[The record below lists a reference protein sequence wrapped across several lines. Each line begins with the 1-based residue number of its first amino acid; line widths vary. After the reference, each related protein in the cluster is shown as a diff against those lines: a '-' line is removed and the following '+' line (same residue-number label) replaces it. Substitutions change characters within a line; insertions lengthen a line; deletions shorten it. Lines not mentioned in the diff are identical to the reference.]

1 MELRPH
7 QVEAVENVVRI
18 LGTPPGGRMPPKG
31 LRTQVIAATGSG
43 KTLIAAESAHRLLA
57 RRVLVLVPT
66 LDLLTQMAGAWRRA
80 GRSGA
85 MVGVCSLRAE
95 ESQGLPCTT
104 DPDELVEWVQ
114 GLETV
119 TVFATY
125 ASVGMGVLQR
135 AHAAGLG
142 VWNLMIIDEAHRTS
156 GDGLKPWAAVHD
168 QAQLPSERRLYMT
181 ATPRVWEAEGE
192 RPRMVASMEDGS
204 PVFGPVAYKLTL
216 SEAVGRGIV
225 APYQVLCL
233 DIRDPDLHAALTSE
247 APGSDAVRGARLAA
261 VQTGLM
267 RAAVEER
274 FRRVLSFHSRVGEA
288 EAMAASVPVTAGW
301 LAEADPDTYPPA
313 GQVWAEWLYGEHSP
327 GHRLK
332 VLEEF
337 ASEFLG
343 GPAVEG
349 RDVRAELR
357 VLSSVRVL
365 GEGVDTAECD
375 AVLFADARGSMV
387 DIVQMVG
394 RALRLNPDHGKLATL
409 IVPVFLGPDE
419 DPNEL
424 LTSDAY
430 NSLSKVLGA
439 LRAHDAQTI
448 EALADPRLRNS
459 RLAAEDGGE
468 IGELSQDGAD
478 LDDDAGEDESEGVQK
493 QDVVPAVGASAAGV
507 LRFSEQRDPATLT
520 QFVRL
525 RVIDPEG
532 AYWRRGIEAA
542 TRWLR
547 ETGESELRVPYTYVT
562 PEDWGAGIGGHPLGV
577 WVTDQRRYYSE
588 GTLDAK
594 RVAELE
600 QLGMVWSVHA
610 SAWESGLAVARDYA
624 AVHGHFLPP
633 TTAVWGG
640 DGFPI
645 GTWAKNMRAAARK
658 TRENA
663 LRRANGEGG
672 ISSVGELSESRMEA
686 LAEIDSG
693 WAPDGWDVAWQRCY
707 RLTRA
712 HVQAGGVLPTRAGE
726 VIVQGEDLGAWIAGQ
741 RAGWDR
747 LVPAQQ
753 YLLETIGIEPLDQD
767 EAVRPVRRTQDD
779 RWAMNLAAA
788 RQFHTREGHLRP
800 ARKHIEHVDGEAVRL
815 GSFLDNTRRRAA
827 KLSPER
833 RAQLAGLGLEWA
845 VQEEGA

>member
-7 QVEAVENVVRI
+7 QAEAVDNVVRI
-18 LGTPPGGRMPPKG
+18 LGTPPGGRMPPEG

-43 KTLIAAESAHRLLA
+43 KTLIGATAAHRLSA

-66 LDLLTQMAGAWRRA
+66 LDLLTQMAGAWCRA

-95 ESQGLPCTT
+95 ESEGLPCTT
-104 DPDELVEWVQ
+104 DPDELVSWVS

-125 ASVGMGVLQR
+125 ASVGLGVLQR

-142 VWNLMIIDEAHRTS
+142 VWSLMVVDEAHRTS

-168 QAQLPSERRLYMT
+168 QAQLPAECRLYMT
-181 ATPRVWEAEGE
+181 ATARVWEAEGE
-192 RPRMVASMEDGS
+192 RPRLVASMEDGS

-216 SEAVGRGIV
+216 SEAIGRGIV

-233 DIRDPDLHAALTSE
+233 DIRDPDLYAALTAE
-247 APGSDAVRGARLAA
+247 ATGSDAVRGARLAA

-274 FRRVLSFHSRVGEA
+274 FRRVLSFHSRVSEA
-288 EAMAASVPVTAGW
+288 EAMAVAVPVTARR
-301 LAEADPDTYPPA
+301 LADDGPDVYPPVE
-313 GQVWAEWLYGEHSP
+313 QVWADWLYGEHAS
-327 GHRLK
+327 GHRRR
-332 VLEEF
+332 VLDEF
-337 ASEFLG
+337 ASDFLG
-343 GPAVEG
+343 GPDFEG
-349 RDVRAELR
+349 RNVRAELR

-375 AVLFADARGSMV
+375 AVLFADVRGSMV

-394 RALRLNPDHGKLATL
+394 RALRLHPEQGKLATL
-409 IVPVFLGPDE
+409 VVPVFLGPDE

-439 LRAHDAQTI
+439 LRAHDAETI

-459 RLAAEDGGE
+459 RPAVE
-468 IGELSQDGAD
+468 
-478 LDDDAGEDESEGVQK
+478 AGEDGELEDVDEGGLGAVEGQALVSER
-493 QDVVPAVGASAAGV
+493 AARV
-507 LRFSEQRDPATLT
+507 LRFSEERDPAALS

-532 AYWRRGIEAA
+532 AYWRRGVEAA

-547 ETGESELRVPYTYVT
+547 ETGSTELRVPFTYVT
-562 PEDWGAGIGGHPLGV
+562 PEDWPGVGSHPLGV
-577 WVTDQRRYYSE
+577 FVADQRKYYAAGVLEAS
-588 GTLDAK
+588 

-600 QLGMVWSVHA
+600 RLGMVWSVHA
-610 SAWESGLAVARDYA
+610 SAWDAGLEVARSYV

-633 TTAVWGG
+633 ASAVWGG

-645 GTWAKNMRAAARK
+645 GVWAKNQRAAARK
-658 TRENA
+658 SRENA
-663 LRRANGEGG
+663 VRRAAGETGV
-672 ISSVGELSESRMEA
+672 SSAGELSEARMDA
-686 LAEIDSG
+686 LDEIDPG
-693 WAPDGWDVAWQRCY
+693 WCPAWGIGWQRCY
-707 RLTRA
+707 RLTLA
-712 HVQAGGVLPTRAGE
+712 HVQAGGVLPAGAGE
-726 VIVQGEDLGAWIAGQ
+726 VVVQGEDLGTWIAGQ

-753 YLLETIGIEPLDQD
+753 WLLESLGIGPDGGQ
-767 EAVRPVRRTQDD
+767 AGRPVRRSQDEIWERNMD
-779 RWAMNLAAA
+779 AA
-788 RQFHTREGHLRP
+788 RQFHAREGHLRVP
-800 ARKHIEHVDGEAVRL
+800 RQHREEVGGEQFGL
-815 GSFLDNTRRRAA
+815 GAFVANARRRAA

-833 RAQLAGLGLEWA
+833 RAGLDALGMRW
-845 VQEEGA
+845 

>member
-18 LGTPPGGRMPPKG
+18 LGTPPGGRMPPEG

-43 KTLIAAESAHRLLA
+43 KTLIAAESAQRLSA

-104 DPDELVEWVQ
+104 DPEELVEWMR

-142 VWNLMIIDEAHRTS
+142 VWSLMIIDEAHRTS

-168 QAQLPSERRLYMT
+168 QAQLPAERRLYMT

-192 RPRMVASMEDGS
+192 RPHLVASMEDGS
-204 PVFGPVAYKLTL
+204 PVFGPVAYKLSL
-216 SEAVGRGIV
+216 SEAIGRGIV

-233 DIRDPDLHAALTSE
+233 DIRDPDLYVALTSE
-247 APGSDAVRGARLAA
+247 DTGSDAVRGARLAA

-267 RAAVEER
+267 QAAVKER

-288 EAMAASVPVTAGW
+288 EAMAAAVPATAGR
-301 LAEADPDTYPPA
+301 LAADDPDTYPPVE
-313 GQVWAEWLYGEHSP
+313 QVWADWLYGEHAP
-327 GHRLK
+327 GHRRQ
-332 VLEEF
+332 VLDEF
-337 ASEFLG
+337 ASDFLG
-343 GPAVEG
+343 GPEFNG
-349 RDVRAELR
+349 RNVRAELR

-375 AVLFADARGSMV
+375 AVLFTDARGSMV

-394 RALRLNPDHGKLATL
+394 RALRLDPNHGKLASL

-430 NSLSKVLGA
+430 NTLSKILGA
-439 LRAHDAQTI
+439 LRAYDSELI

-459 RLAAEDGGE
+459 RPAAQDDGE
-468 IGELSQDGAD
+468 SGELSDGEADQDDVDAD
-478 LDDDAGEDESEGVQK
+478 VDPVSER
-493 QDVVPAVGASAAGV
+493 AAGV
-507 LRFSEQRDPATLT
+507 LRFSEERDPAALT

-525 RVIDPEG
+525 RVIDPEK
-532 AYWRRGIEAA
+532 AYWLRGIEAA

-547 ETGESELRVPYTYVT
+547 ETGNSELRVPFTYVT
-562 PEDWGAGIGGHPLGV
+562 PEDWGALGGHPLGV
-577 WVTDQRRYYSE
+577 FIADQRRYYRE
-588 GTLDAK
+588 GTLDAS
-594 RVAELE
+594 RVTEL
-600 QLGMVWSVHA
+600 QKLGMVWSVHA
-610 SAWESGLAVARDYA
+610 SAWEAGLAVARDYA
-624 AVHGHFLPP
+624 AVHGHCLPGASVVWDGYPLGVFLKN
-633 TTAVWGG
+633 ARAG
-640 DGFPI
+640 
-645 GTWAKNMRAAARK
+645 AKKA
-658 TRENA
+658 RENA
-663 LRRANGEGG
+663 VRRANGETG
-672 ISSVGELSESRMEA
+672 ISSAGELSQSRMEA
-686 LAEIDSG
+686 LAEIDPG
-693 WAPDGWDVAWQRCY
+693 WAPEGWDVAWQRSY
-707 RLTRA
+707 RLLLA
-712 HVQAGGVLPTRAGE
+712 HVKAGGAVPAVPGE
-726 VIVQGEDLGAWIAGQ
+726 VVVQGEDLAVWVSAQ
-741 RAGWDR
+741 RAGWER
-747 LVPAQQ
+747 LAPAQRF
-753 YLLETIGIEPLDQD
+753 LVEMLGIEPPA
-767 EAVRPVRRTQDD
+767 EGEVVGPVRRSQDELWE
-779 RWAMNLAAA
+779 RNMTAA
-788 RQFHTREGHLRP
+788 RQFHAREGHLRVP
-800 ARKHIEHVDGEAVRL
+800 RQHREDVDGELLGL
-815 GSFLDNTRRRAA
+815 GSFISNARRRAD

-833 RAQLAGLGLEWA
+833 RDSLTDLGMRW
-845 VQEEGA
+845 